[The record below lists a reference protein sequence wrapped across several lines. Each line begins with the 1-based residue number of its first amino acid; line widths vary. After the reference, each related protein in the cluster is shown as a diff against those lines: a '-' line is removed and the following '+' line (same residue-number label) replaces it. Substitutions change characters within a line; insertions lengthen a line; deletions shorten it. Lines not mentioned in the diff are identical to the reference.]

1 METDR
6 KGRKS
11 QTGKVRRK
19 EIVGSRKLRQKR
31 EKGCTKYR
39 LPHKAIPHDNYKSC
53 ASYTKLFHVTI
64 TSHVPPTQ
72 SNDYSG
78 QFWNP

>member
-1 METDR
+1 METGG

-19 EIVGSRKLRQKR
+19 EIGGSRKLRQKR
-31 EKGCTKYR
+31 EKGCTNYR
-39 LPHKAIPHDNYKSC
+39 LPYKATPHDNYKSC
-53 ASYTKLFHVTI
+53 ASYTKLFHMTI

-72 SNDYSG
+72 SNDYAG
-78 QFWNP
+78 QF

>member
-1 METDR
+1 METGG

-19 EIVGSRKLRQKR
+19 EIGGSRKEKR
-31 EKGCTKYR
+31 DVQNTG
-39 LPHKAIPHDNYKSC
+39 HH
-53 ASYTKLFHVTI
+53 TKLLHMTI

-78 QFWNP
+78 QF